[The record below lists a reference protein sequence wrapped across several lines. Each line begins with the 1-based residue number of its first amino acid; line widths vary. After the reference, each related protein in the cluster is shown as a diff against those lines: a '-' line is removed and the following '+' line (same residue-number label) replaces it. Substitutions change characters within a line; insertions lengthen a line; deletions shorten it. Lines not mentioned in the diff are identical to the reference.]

1 MWEVVSP
8 RRYMFGKYF
17 TYAIFNECLL
27 CFFDKKVKKVVVTTT
42 DNKLQQQK
50 QRQVLLET
58 SKTAPPNENSQ
69 PDVHRRFTPL
79 IFPLWEKE
87 HMEQVIFVS
96 WSAKLSLLKGGHYSG
111 AS

>member
-42 DNKLQQQK
+42 DNKLQQK
-50 QRQVLLET
+50 KSVG
-58 SKTAPPNENSQ
+58 
-69 PDVHRRFTPL
+69 
-79 IFPLWEKE
+79 
-87 HMEQVIFVS
+87 
-96 WSAKLSLLKGGHYSG
+96 SA
-111 AS
+111 